1 MQVNVKPFF
10 VNYSF
15 PWKFIYWIPNPC
27 SAGPCKGRIKEILF
41 GFSAFDSFLARL
53 SQEPS
58 SFMSFRATSE
68 WGGPRWD
75 LDRLESEGFFLFCS
89 FSSLISFVVYSSV
102 RWQCL
107 HCPAAQSQLNSHSAC
122 FAQPLGPSTA
132 AREGVCWNARTKA
145 PLYLPAC
152 LQPGDHTGG
161 TRGLSPLSFACTGLA
176 LCRHKGLLLVTQL
189 WHYPRGNSYAT
200 IFFSLFHFVAALCQK
215 GEAFQNIFRDLI

>member
-1 MQVNVKPFF
+1 MGDHRVRLRQ
-10 VNYSF
+10 
-15 PWKFIYWIPNPC
+15 
-27 SAGPCKGRIKEILF
+27 AGIRGIFSVLLLF
-41 GFSAFDSFLARL
+41 L
-53 SQEPS
+53 PY
-58 SFMSFRATSE
+58 
-68 WGGPRWD
+68 
-75 LDRLESEGFFLFCS
+75 FFLWFGAGAS
-89 FSSLISFVVYSSV
+89 QHSSV

-122 FAQPLGPSTA
+122 FAQPLGPSPA

-176 LCRHKGLLLVTQL
+176 LCRHKELLLVTQL
-189 WHYPRGNSYAT
+189 WHYPRVNSYAT